1 MLKNSKRNT
10 KAMMIYLH
18 YQLLTKIDS
27 DILPFQ
33 TSKRNFTLRIK
44 KQEIC
49 HRFPKNSRFFINI
62 S

>member
-49 HRFPKNSRFFINI
+49 VEDYYDD
-62 S
+62 